1 MDKALALEF
10 NRRYGVNA
18 VENALKI
25 AEVVSKYKPT
35 AVVFN
40 TADLWTPP
48 YSEEE
53 LSKALGLPVVYAS
66 AAKRQGVEKLKEL
79 LGKGLPRGEVRP
91 VKLEPPATA
100 VVRTRKGGGADA
112 LTLQRGEI
120 YRCVRRSRGETRGE
134 DPSPLQF
141 LKYYASPR
149 QNYGVGTFH
158 ISNKTL
164 RLKTLRFV

>member
-1 MDKALALEF
+1 LDKALALEF

-25 AEVVSKYKPT
+25 AEVVSKYMPT

-40 TADLWTPP
+40 MADLWTPP

-66 AAKRQGVEKLKEL
+66 ATKRQGVEKLKEL

-100 VVRTRKGGGADA
+100 VVRTRKRAEPRLYLFDGERFTDA
-112 LTLQRGEI
+112 LDGAEERPGE
-120 YRCVRRSRGETRGE
+120 RT
-134 DPSPLQF
+134 PLLYSF
-141 LKYYASPR
+141 
-149 QNYGVGTFH
+149 
-158 ISNKTL
+158 
-164 RLKTLRFV
+164 